1 MSDKLLAHSPPH
13 EAQGTTHRAPSE
25 NSLMRYRL
33 TLPVKNVLLI
43 VSLASLLHIGYTSVD
58 VELTREQRIIF
69 VR

>member
-1 MSDKLLAHSPPH
+1 MNDEFLASFPIGS
-13 EAQGTTHRAPSE
+13 QGTTHKAPSE
-25 NSLMRYRL
+25 NPFMRYPL
-33 TLPVKNVLLI
+33 TLPVKNVLFI